1 MQMKGFGK
9 VWAVL
14 IIASLFFLITNAPAY
29 LLKPYLTNSLNF
41 PFNVN
46 GTIWQGS
53 VSSKHFQKLSWHVEP
68 LYLLT
73 GILFSQISI
82 IIDRENQINANATIN
97 LGKTLELNNINGAL
111 TTKYLQQFS
120 PEMPFL
126 FQASINIDQAN
137 ARWEKA
143 LPPELPLIAEGEL
156 VAEKVNLLGEEL
168 GSYRFNYSYSNNTFK
183 GGINSTNGSSVDTN
197 LKLHISPQNVLTVQ
211 GDVLPKSKTLKDI
224 FKGLNIAS
232 NPNIKMQLPSLQ
244 EAKLIYINELGT
256 EKY

>member
-1 MQMKGFGK
+1 MQMMRISK
-9 VWAVL
+9 VWAAL
-14 IIASLFFLITNAPAY
+14 ISASLFFLIANAPAY

-53 VSSKHFQKLSWHVEP
+53 ASSKHFQKLSWHVDP
-68 LYLLT
+68 LYLLI
-73 GILFSQISI
+73 GRLFSQISI
-82 IIDRENQINANATIN
+82 IVDEENQINADATID

-111 TTKYLQQFS
+111 TTQYLQQFS

-168 GSYRFNYSYSNNTFK
+168 GSYRFNYSYSNNTFE
-183 GGINSTNGSSVDTN
+183 GGITSSDDSSVDTD

-211 GDVLPKSKTLKDI
+211 GEVLPKSKTLRDI
-224 FKGLNIAS
+224 FKELNIAS
-232 NPNIKMQLPSLQ
+232 NPNIKIQLPSLQ
-244 EAKLIYINELGT
+244 EAKLI
-256 EKY
+256 